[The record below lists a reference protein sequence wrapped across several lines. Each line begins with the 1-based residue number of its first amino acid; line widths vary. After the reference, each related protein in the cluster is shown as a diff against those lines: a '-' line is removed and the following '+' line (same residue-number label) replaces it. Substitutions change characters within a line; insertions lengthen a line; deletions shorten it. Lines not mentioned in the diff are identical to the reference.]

1 MTTCI
6 GDFIKIQVDWHDA
19 TPYGSTLSGR
29 AQHIIQQKLH
39 PTSFRLVRAWME
51 GVDDIH
57 AATLA
62 DTIRAERA
70 ADAYLQL
77 IRTPAFLHPPV
88 AQTVPGTLYLQDT
101 NDRVRAVLPLN
112 GLNPQQLTQA
122 LHTGQVDMPLPLASV
137 LRDAASSLGDFK
149 RPDLTSES
157 VVLVGHAAVCLFH
170 AGIRVWLDP
179 FFLPK
184 KSIYKT
190 WQPLSPLDLPAEQ
203 HCVLFTHSHPDHF
216 DPASLLLFPANTLF
230 FVPPCPDGESLLT
243 LDMAF
248 RLRQLGFERVQTLPW
263 WENTNLGEF
272 SITALPFY
280 GEQAVG
286 YSAAEPLLWNHG
298 STWNIR
304 RKQDGKSFLF
314 LADSGSDPRSYVTQ
328 FARQVR
334 QQLGKVD
341 YLFGNCRRW
350 RLYPGQYI
358 TSSVPQYLLATPDC
372 EIAIPQ
378 TIMME
383 AHELAAFA
391 EICGT
396 SHVFPYAMGGAPWF
410 SELGLGYA
418 HENQRATDF
427 DADPR
432 EVLQGSQAMLR
443 LPPAF
448 QQVDAKTGSC
458 INQYGEI
465 LPPPCYSFK
474 LHDASPQDDYVLTL
488 TGGGIKAGA
497 ATTCELADLATLV
510 KRGAFVLT
518 ENFCEF
524 WLPADDLFSQ
534 KILESW
540 LKQYEGGY
548 SISDTPLS
556 IGIFPGILEWRL
568 LGRQLL
574 QAAHKSLL
582 ADDTEQA
589 LRKTLRDT
597 PFNSLHPALLGTVYH
612 ELTGV
617 SPRLGFT
624 PQPLPLTYA
633 LPEISLP
640 REVSQSSMI
649 KQYSVTAIAL
659 ALLLSK
665 CLHNSW
671 LTRKTLGK
679 PGGTEAE
686 FIEKLFATEIE

>member
-1 MTTCI
+1 MITGI
-6 GDFIKIQVDWHDA
+6 GDFIKIQVGWHD
-19 TPYGSTLSGR
+19 TTTYGSTLSGR
-29 AQHIIQQKLH
+29 VQHIIQQKLH
-39 PTSFRLVRAWME
+39 PASFRLVKSWME
-51 GVDDIH
+51 GIGDTH
-57 AATLA
+57 AAILA

-70 ADAYLQL
+70 ADTYLQFL
-77 IRTPAFLHPPV
+77 RNHAFLYPPA
-88 AQTVPGTLYLQDT
+88 AQTVPEALYLQDIK
-101 NDRVRAVLPLN
+101 DRVRAVLPLN

-122 LHTGQVDMPLPLASV
+122 LHTGQAAMPLPLAAV
-137 LRDAASSLGDFK
+137 VRHAASSLGDFK
-149 RPDLTSES
+149 RPGLTTEP
-157 VVLVGHAAVCLFH
+157 VVLVGHATVCLFH
-170 AGIRVWLDP
+170 AGFRVWLDP

-184 KSIYKT
+184 QERYKT

-216 DPASLLLFPANTLF
+216 NPASLLLFPANTLF

-263 WENTNLGEF
+263 WENTTIGEF

-304 RKQDGKSFLF
+304 RKQDGKSFMF

-391 EICGT
+391 EICST
-396 SHVFPYAMGGAPWF
+396 SYVFPYAMGGAPWF
-410 SELGLGYA
+410 NELGLGYA
-418 HENQRATDF
+418 HENQKSTDF

-448 QQVDAKTGSC
+448 QQVDAKTGSS

-465 LPPPCYSFK
+465 IPPPCYS
-474 LHDASPQDDYVLTL
+474 LTWHNANHPQDDYVLTL
-488 TGGGIKAGA
+488 TGRGIKAGSE
-497 ATTCELADLATLV
+497 TVRELTHLATLV

-524 WLPADDLFSQ
+524 WLSADDLFTQ
-534 KILESW
+534 QILEAW
-540 LKQYEGGY
+540 LKQYGGGY
-548 SISDTPLS
+548 SIGC
-556 IGIFPGILEWRL
+556 I
-568 LGRQLL
+568 
-574 QAAHKSLL
+574 
-582 ADDTEQA
+582 
-589 LRKTLRDT
+589 
-597 PFNSLHPALLGTVYH
+597 
-612 ELTGV
+612 
-617 SPRLGFT
+617 
-624 PQPLPLTYA
+624 
-633 LPEISLP
+633 
-640 REVSQSSMI
+640 
-649 KQYSVTAIAL
+649 
-659 ALLLSK
+659 
-665 CLHNSW
+665 
-671 LTRKTLGK
+671 
-679 PGGTEAE
+679 
-686 FIEKLFATEIE
+686 